1 MVPQQLE
8 LVPALAE
15 SLVHW
20 VYNMKS
26 ISVFCFYNANKVIKK
41 KYIALQRHICRH

>member
-1 MVPQQLE
+1 MYVTIKPGAYMVAQQLE

-20 VYNMKS
+20 VYNVKS
-26 ISVFCFYNANKVIKK
+26 ISVFCFYNANKVIQKK
-41 KYIALQRHICRH
+41 I